1 LELSEKT
8 NLERFRRVAKHN
20 RVTIPE
26 DTDLPAGVEIEFY
39 QAGLNAL
46 LYSKA
51 QDWMLPNWVLSAKR
65 SAGSDS
71 IVDSFPNNK
80 HRNWAPIGGVG
91 AKKYAIVDSS
101 GLLRALPACGS
112 LDVWLQGAEKIIF
125 PALSEREDPHL
136 QLFSPDDQIYEWST
150 SIGPIE
156 YSRLIY
162 HVSENEEEAIFNEI
176 QLKNVSLE
184 KVKFT
189 FYVAIRPTS
198 VLGVEPIESLEYD
211 PTTSCVY
218 SNGVLAL
225 MTDQQP
231 VSVIFSTAD
240 NPNLLS
246 SISGD
251 HRTDKEFTASRG
263 LAIAVLR
270 FDITMGPATTNNIFF
285 VNPLSEYTK
294 GAELPQFTMSTS
306 SRDANV
312 ESWFGFAGKRSVG
325 AYPDHNVGYILAQ
338 AKAILGIQSRSAFL
352 GESNGP
358 HRLDSRESVRVLL
371 ALSRTGGLDFAER
384 LSITLLE
391 NINKSETELTAASIA
406 PLVWGVLQVFNHG
419 RNMSFLKELKSHL
432 DKLVESLSR
441 IIEDSLAPPLVME
454 VPVVTEP
461 EEFEP
466 VSEPEELSEDEP
478 SQTLEDTDLG
488 EGLYPSDDEPI
499 ELEEVPLIEEPPE
512 AEPTIDGV
520 IESLWNL
527 EAIRETSKAFE
538 MLDDVDVAKSL
549 QTLTEEYLPE
559 VKNQIE
565 KLGEII
571 DTPYLIELISGE
583 EGVQE
588 VLSLISTL
596 AILRLSDF
604 SSDIASCLLDVIEK
618 ELLFRS
624 LFRHRDS
631 ERRISSHHALRIA
644 QYYVLIKQ
652 RSQAEKL
659 LNSAVKLASEYYI
672 LPEFVDPRTSGGSY
686 GQGSSIMAATD
697 MLLLIRDMGII
708 ESGEDLIIFPG
719 IPADWYTS
727 NNPLIVSRIPTTM
740 GTVHLELGT
749 SANQHQ
755 IEVRTDPLP
764 KQLEIHVPE
773 NFSLPMVKVYGGSVV
788 GRVKETSSKFLNI
801 VPLTNSVVLTFH
813 R

>member
-1 LELSEKT
+1 LELGEKT
-8 NLERFRRVAKHN
+8 TLERFRRVAKHN
-20 RVTIPE
+20 RVTISE
-26 DTDLPAGVEIEFY
+26 GTDLSTAVEIESY

-65 SAGSDS
+65 GAGSDS

-80 HRNWAPIGGVG
+80 HRNWVPIGGVE
-91 AKKYAIVDSS
+91 AKKYAVVDSS
-101 GLLRALPACGS
+101 GLLTALPACGS
-112 LDVWLQGAEKIIF
+112 IDVWLQDAEKIVF

-136 QLFSPDDQIYEWST
+136 QLYTPDDQIYEWST

-156 YSRLIY
+156 FSRLIY
-162 HVSENEEEAIFNEI
+162 HVSENEDEAIFNEI

-184 KVKFT
+184 EVKFT

-198 VLGVEPIESLEYD
+198 VLGVEPIESLEYN
-211 PTTSCVY
+211 PTESCVY
-218 SNGVLAL
+218 SNGLLAL

-231 VSVIFSTAD
+231 VSVILSTAD

-251 HRTDKEFTASRG
+251 FRTDKEFTASKG

-270 FDITMGPATTNNIFF
+270 FDITMGPAATSNIFF
-285 VNPLSEYTK
+285 VNPLSEYAK
-294 GAELPQFTMSTS
+294 GTELPQFTLSTS

-325 AYPDHNVGYILAQ
+325 AYPDHDVGSILAQ
-338 AKAILGIQSRSAFL
+338 AKAILGIQSRSALF
-352 GESNGP
+352 EQDNEA
-358 HRLDSRESVRVLL
+358 HRLDSSESVRVLL

-384 LSITLLE
+384 LSISLLE
-391 NINKSETELTAASIA
+391 NLKKSETELMESSIG

-419 RNMSFLKELKSHL
+419 KNNSFLKELKPHL
-432 DKLVESLSR
+432 DELVESLSK
-441 IIEDSLAPPLVME
+441 IIGDSLAPPSVKDAPIISE
-454 VPVVTEP
+454 S

-466 VSEPEELSEDEP
+466 VPEPEELSEDEP
-478 SQTLEDTDLG
+478 IQSLEDTDSEEELD
-488 EGLYPSDDEPI
+488 PSDDEAI
-499 ELEEVPLIEEPPE
+499 ESNEVPQIEKPPE
-512 AEPTIDGV
+512 AEPTIYSV
-520 IESLWNL
+520 NENLWTLES
-527 EAIRETSKAFE
+527 IRAASMAFE
-538 MLDDVDVAKSL
+538 MLDDLDASKSL
-549 QTLTEEYLPE
+549 QTLTEKYLPE
-559 VKNQIE
+559 VEDQIE
-565 KLGEII
+565 KLGAII
-571 DTPYLIELISGE
+571 DTPYLIELISSE
-583 EGVQE
+583 EGVQD

-604 SSDIASCLLDVIEK
+604 SSDIANCLLDVIEK

-631 ERRISSHHALRIA
+631 ERRISSHHALRVA
-644 QYYVLIKQ
+644 QYYVLMKQ

-672 LPEFVDPRTSGGSY
+672 LPEFVDSRTSGGSH
-686 GQGSSIMAATD
+686 GQGSSVMAATD
-697 MLLLIRDMGII
+697 MILLIRDMGII

-719 IPADWYTS
+719 IPEDWYTS
-727 NNPLIVSRIPTTM
+727 NNPLIVSRVPTTM

-755 IEVRTDPLP
+755 IEVRMDPLP

-788 GRVKETSSKFLNI
+788 GRVKETSSRYLRI
-801 VPLTNSVVLTFH
+801 VPLSNSVVLTFH